1 MTFLL
6 LCDPGCGTST
16 SLTSRIKGKK
26 TTDDHFEC
34 IINYLFVEVMNVVDT
49 TTTVVAV
56 PYVSGG

>member
-6 LCDPGCGTST
+6 LCGPGCGTST
-16 SLTSRIKGKK
+16 SLASRIKGKK
-26 TTDDHFEC
+26 TTDDHFEG

-49 TTTVVAV
+49 TVVAV